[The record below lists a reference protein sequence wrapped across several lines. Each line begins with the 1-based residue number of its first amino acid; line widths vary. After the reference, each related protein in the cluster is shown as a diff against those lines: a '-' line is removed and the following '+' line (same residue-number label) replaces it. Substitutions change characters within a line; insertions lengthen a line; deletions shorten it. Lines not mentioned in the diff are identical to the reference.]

1 MHAALHEGLG
11 ATMPFLTELGEVL
24 HEEHFRILS
33 LICGLENRVIGA
45 EGRRPIDPRNAEEK
59 EQLEEL
65 IVSLDQIIDHNAF
78 EEAVL
83 FPLICARGSG
93 ELASLLTREHV
104 IIGPLARRVRGIA
117 ARILEDGIDADR
129 WAQFRSAAVDLVAEM
144 MAHLQKEELTVVQRL
159 RQLLDTDIDHRLALR
174 HRAERPPTRIKIAFQ
189 QASKTLRK
197 SKSMPQH
204 QRRQHPDPV
213 LCNAGDVQPLRDRH
227 LRHQDEQRHAGAT

>member
-1 MHAALHEGLG
+1 MLQCSKFMLHCMKSRG

-45 EGRRPIDPRNAEEK
+45 EGRRPIDPRDADEK
-59 EQLEEL
+59 EHLQEL

-83 FPLICARGSG
+83 FPLICARGGG
-93 ELASLLTREHV
+93 ELASLLTHEHV
-104 IIGPLARRVRGIA
+104 IIGPLAKRVRGIA

-129 WAQFRSAAVDLVAEM
+129 WAEFQSAAIDLVAEM

-159 RQLLDTDIDHRLALR
+159 RDFLDTDTDHRLALR
-174 HRAERPPTRIKIAFQ
+174 HRAERPRIKIAFQ
-189 QASKTLRK
+189 QAS
-197 SKSMPQH
+197 
-204 QRRQHPDPV
+204 
-213 LCNAGDVQPLRDRH
+213 
-227 LRHQDEQRHAGAT
+227 